1 MHRNSRSSLKA
12 VFNRFVFGVILA
24 VIGSWAVVALRFD
37 PVLEFL
43 SLEEEL
49 LQTLKVLDY
58 LSLGIAGSG
67 LLIALLTL
75 PQLITR
81 IGRVSSLGEQKW

>member
-1 MHRNSRSSLKA
+1 MQRNSRSSLKA

-24 VIGSWAVVALRFD
+24 VIGSWALAALRFD

-43 SLEEEL
+43 LLEEEL
-49 LQTLKVLDY
+49 QTVKTLDY
-58 LSLGIAGSG
+58 LFLGITGFG
-67 LLIALLTL
+67 LLISLLTL
-75 PQLITR
+75 PQLISR

>member
-12 VFNRFVFGVILA
+12 IFNRFVFGVILA
-24 VIGSWAVVALRFD
+24 VIGSWVLVGLRFD

-43 SLEEEL
+43 LLKGE
-49 LQTLKVLDY
+49 LQTLKILDY

-67 LLIALLTL
+67 LLISLLTL
-75 PQLITR
+75 PQLVSR